1 MTGMTEQ
8 PIDKKKLAQEKRDL
22 ARRARRLAQL
32 QGEPDSARLTQFAAE
47 LDREAEALERLA
59 AATMQQVQQQQSG
72 ETPTQPQLPKRN
84 DQGLRS
90 NHPPPTVGG
99 SGRWC
104 GGAFGSGLRNE
115 PEPLRL
121 QQMNHAPPFE
131 DG

>member
-32 QGEPDSARLTQFAAE
+32 QAEPDSARLTQFAAE

-90 NHPPPTVGG
+90 NHPRPRLGVQVGG
-99 SGRWC
+99 AAEHLAAVC
-104 GGAFGSGLRNE
+104 GMSPSRYACNK
-115 PEPLRL
+115 
-121 QQMNHAPPFE
+121 
-131 DG
+131 